1 MTSKENSKKDVWLER
16 KLLVG
21 GYLAFVTSQEE
32 YELALKEISCPDC
45 EDKFVPNGWPACT
58 HSFDNVNGSV
68 ACIVALDMERA
79 AEEAPIDVAAL
90 LVHEAVHVW
99 QANETA
105 AGKPGCF
112 GDEGEAYAIQNIS
125 TRLMAAYA
133 DRLDKKT

>member
-1 MTSKENSKKDVWLER
+1 MNKKVNEKKDVWLER
-16 KLLVG
+16 KLFIG

-32 YELALKEISCPDC
+32 FELALEEIECTDC
-45 EDKFVPNGWPACT
+45 EDKFVPEGWPACT
-58 HSFDNVNGSV
+58 HSFGNVNGSV

-79 AEEAPIDVAAL
+79 AKEDPIDVAAL

-99 QANETA
+99 QTNEKA
-105 AGKPGCF
+105 AGKLGCF

-133 DRLDKKT
+133 DRLK